1 MNDMSNL
8 EPIVH
13 HLRKFERVKS
23 SYNDMEVSLLPG
35 HRHMQVWKNSSL
47 LCIQVLYP
55 YNLHRRYAIVRG
67 SDVAPVIVDDNLTVA
82 AIQPTSARI
91 SKVKSGQCQLVHV
104 PKARKRG
111 IVTCMGEPQP
121 LAYERL

>member
-35 HRHMQVWKNSSL
+35 HRHIASMEKFIVA
-47 LCIQVLYP
+47 
-55 YNLHRRYAIVRG
+55 LHP
-67 SDVAPVIVDDNLTVA
+67 STVPL
-82 AIQPTSARI
+82 QPPPTVCNCAWIGCGACHCR
-91 SKVKSGQCQLVHV
+91 
-104 PKARKRG
+104 
-111 IVTCMGEPQP
+111 
-121 LAYERL
+121 